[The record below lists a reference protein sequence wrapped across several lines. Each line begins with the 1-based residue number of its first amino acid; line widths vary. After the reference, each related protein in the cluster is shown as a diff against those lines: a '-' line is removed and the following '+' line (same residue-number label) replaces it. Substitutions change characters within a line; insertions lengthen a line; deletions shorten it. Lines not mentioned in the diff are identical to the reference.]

1 MKTSG
6 RMRGSTARPWS
17 VQEVY
22 GVRSW
27 GLFLLFLLLSSRCF
41 RSETLLRCSFT
52 SSSSSSVNKHP
63 ALRHCTLLLFL
74 SILTACAS
82 LYQLVNAQPGPG
94 PIRITSEHRRARARQ
109 TLTELA
115 PAQWGQRRGL
125 YRKRVVN
132 KLWFKVH
139 TRVSLKVKASVTE
152 QPACRH

>member
-1 MKTSG
+1 
-6 RMRGSTARPWS
+6 MRGSTARPWS

-27 GLFLLFLLLSSRCF
+27 GLFLLLSSRCF

-52 SSSSSSVNKHP
+52 SSSSSVNKHP

-109 TLTELA
+109 TLTGLA

-125 YRKRVVN
+125 YRKHVV
-132 KLWFKVH
+132 KVWFKVH